1 MKQTAASMSGSPAT
15 LAEIT
20 SSHCFT
26 SLEGVG
32 KTEKQVKDISY
43 ATSPPPNLQ
52 SEKVFLKIPDLM
64 HIYKQWKL
72 YLPFQILSHLFET
85 QNCATLIT
93 K

>member
-1 MKQTAASMSGSPAT
+1 MKQTAASLSGSPAT

-26 SLEGVG
+26 SLEGAG

-52 SEKVFLKIPDLM
+52 SGKVF
-64 HIYKQWKL
+64 
-72 YLPFQILSHLFET
+72 
-85 QNCATLIT
+85 
-93 K
+93 